1 MLRTTALLAA
11 VTIVLFATACGGGSE
26 DAGST
31 ESPSISRATASPA
44 AARSTPF
51 AAADFTRLGATAIP
65 GYTAVR
71 QTATATSLLAVYES
85 QPLESGVRFTATV
98 TISACDP
105 FICPDLDA
113 ANFVGKE
120 AQLKT
125 VLPEVHIK
133 NPALVFT
140 MGNADLAAG
149 YRGFFTYARSFV
161 RDGGTTSTANRY
173 SIQFHDGVNQVGILI
188 GVRFEGPFPQSE
200 AEMQHQLDQ
209 PTGEAAARAVFAPFQ
224 PAFRPNR

>member
-1 MLRTTALLAA
+1 MLRTTAVFAA
-11 VTIVLFATACGGGSE
+11 ATAVLFATACGGGSDE
-26 DAGST
+26 AEPT
-31 ESPSISRATASPA
+31 ASPSTPGATASPA
-44 AARSTPF
+44 ATAPLPSPPPTHPAGSHRG
-51 AAADFTRLGATAIP
+51 TRLYLRAPT
-65 GYTAVR
+65 
-71 QTATATSLLAVYES
+71 
-85 QPLESGVRFTATV
+85 GVRDLAPRRVRVAAVGEQCAHLTATV

-105 FICPDLDA
+105 FICPNLDA
-113 ANFVGKE
+113 ANFLGKE

-125 VLPEVHIK
+125 ALPEVHIK
-133 NPALVFT
+133 NPALVFSV
-140 MGNADLAAG
+140 GNADLAAG

-173 SIQFHDGVNQVGILI
+173 SIQYHDGVNQVGILI

-200 AEMQHQLDQ
+200 AEMQRQLDQ

>member
-1 MLRTTALLAA
+1 MLRTTAVFAA
-11 VTIVLFATACGGGSE
+11 ATAVLFATACGGGSDE
-26 DAGST
+26 AEPT
-31 ESPSISRATASPA
+31 ASPSTPGATASPA
-44 AARSTPF
+44 AARPSPF
-51 AAADFTRLGATAIP
+51 AAADFTRLAAIAVP
-65 GYTAVR
+65 GYTSVR
-71 QTATATSLLAVYES
+71 QTASATSLLAVYES
-85 QPLESGVRFTATV
+85 QPLESGVRLTATV

-113 ANFVGKE
+113 ANFLGKE

-125 VLPEVHIK
+125 ALPEVHIK

-173 SIQFHDGVNQVGILI
+173 SIQYHDGVNQVGILI

-200 AEMQHQLDQ
+200 AEMQRQLDQ
-209 PTGEAAARAVFAPFQ
+209 PTGEAAARAFFAPFQ

>member
-31 ESPSISRATASPA
+31 ASPSISRATASPA

-200 AEMQHQLDQ
+200 AEMQRQLDQ
-209 PTGEAAARAVFAPFQ
+209 ASGEAAARAVFAPFQ
-224 PAFRPNR
+224 SAFRPNR